1 MRPKPRQAL
10 RRGRCAVLWESA
22 VIGTGETRYYVE
34 GLGTR
39 RFDSTD
45 FGALPNAERY
55 YDLIE
60 ETGPKAAAPFGWRD
74 GFGFL

>member
-1 MRPKPRQAL
+1 M
-10 RRGRCAVLWESA
+10 
-22 VIGTGETRYYVE
+22 IGTGDVRYFVE

-39 RFDSTD
+39 RFDSSD
-45 FGALPNAERY
+45 FGALPHAERY

-60 ETGPKAAAPFGWRD
+60 ETGPKVPAPFGWRD

>member
-22 VIGTGETRYYVE
+22 VIGTEEIRYFVQ
-34 GLGTR
+34 GIGTR
-39 RFDSTD
+39 RFDSND
-45 FGALPNAERY
+45 FRTLPDAERY

-60 ETGPKAAAPFGWRD
+60 EAGPKAPAPFGWRD